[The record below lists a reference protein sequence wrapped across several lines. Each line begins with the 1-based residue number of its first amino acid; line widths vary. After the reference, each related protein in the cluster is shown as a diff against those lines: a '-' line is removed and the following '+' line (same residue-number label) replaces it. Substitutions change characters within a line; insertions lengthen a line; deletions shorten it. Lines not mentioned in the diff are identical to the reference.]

1 MAQTILQLEFEGKK
15 MPVVIGS
22 FDKIERVAKLALA
35 ELIEKIFGRELMAL
49 FIQVQALRQGNQ
61 GIDA

>member
-15 MPVVIGS
+15 MPVVIGP
-22 FDKIERVAKLALA
+22 FDKVERVAKLALA
-35 ELIEKIFGRELMAL
+35 ELIEKILGGELMAL
-49 FIQVQALRQGNQ
+49 FIEVQALRQGYQ